1 MLDAAVPTENNFI
14 SQMYPEISGWL
25 RRINLRSHKV
35 SLLGESEKILRKIR
49 LLFLKFDGLTHRLID
64 RVRKSTVHNEALLV
78 AEEKNHEEKPS
89 AIMPIAD
96 NAVLT
101 LKQEEQRLIIEIAK
115 DPKNSLL
122 YRMLGDIYVKTKEID
137 DAIQSYKKAIE
148 LEPTDQSSL
157 DKLEKLEKDRTIV
170 DESVK

>member
-1 MLDAAVPTENNFI
+1 
-14 SQMYPEISGWL
+14 
-25 RRINLRSHKV
+25 
-35 SLLGESEKILRKIR
+35 
-49 LLFLKFDGLTHRLID
+49 
-64 RVRKSTVHNEALLV
+64 
-78 AEEKNHEEKPS
+78 
-89 AIMPIAD
+89 MPIAD